1 MHPFQRLSLQV
12 TLPRLLGFVLGVL
25 LATHLVLLG
34 VFKISSEDTW
44 WHLKQGE
51 LYVSSWSLPHQDPF
65 AFTTGGRQWIHYSW
79 LADILFYLVFRAA
92 GFPGLVLLR
101 LFLLLLIALL
111 LYKLLRDCSLH
122 PLAAMLLVFVAS
134 RALRFRLLVRP
145 EILSFL
151 LLVVTLG
158 ILLRLRSAY
167 PQAAYLL
174 LPVQVVW
181 TNIHASFLFG
191 FGLPGLVLLANL
203 LPGTRSAPG
212 WGRLRLDRPRLRHLA
227 TAVACLPFASLLNP
241 GGASMLFFPFRQ
253 NRMRG
258 LTTFAEWTEVWN
270 LPRIDPVWWEVVIVL
285 SVVLVVF
292 TATAVILLVRECRF
306 DSVGW
311 GIVLTMGTYAV
322 LRNRAVPYF
331 VIALLPLLALALVR
345 VAGHLP
351 ARGVERPH
359 RWLERIGALACL
371 LVLTASIA
379 DQAFLTPRNPPGFGV
394 RPRFFPEGATAFL
407 ERHRLDGR
415 VFNSYKF
422 GGYLIWRWWPA
433 NQVLI
438 DGRYD
443 AILFDEALLEVC
455 IWNRTDPTP
464 TWIGSP
470 RRMTCR
476 SWCWMPTRL
485 AA

>member
-34 VFKISSEDTW
+34 FFKISSEDTW

-111 LYKLLRDCSLH
+111 
-122 PLAAMLLVFVAS
+122 
-134 RALRFRLLVRP
+134 
-145 EILSFL
+145 
-151 LLVVTLG
+151 
-158 ILLRLRSAY
+158 
-167 PQAAYLL
+167 
-174 LPVQVVW
+174 
-181 TNIHASFLFG
+181 
-191 FGLPGLVLLANL
+191 
-203 LPGTRSAPG
+203 
-212 WGRLRLDRPRLRHLA
+212 
-227 TAVACLPFASLLNP
+227 
-241 GGASMLFFPFRQ
+241 
-253 NRMRG
+253 
-258 LTTFAEWTEVWN
+258 
-270 LPRIDPVWWEVVIVL
+270 
-285 SVVLVVF
+285 
-292 TATAVILLVRECRF
+292 
-306 DSVGW
+306 
-311 GIVLTMGTYAV
+311 
-322 LRNRAVPYF
+322 
-331 VIALLPLLALALVR
+331 PLLALALVR

-359 RWLERIGALACL
+359 RWVERIGALACL